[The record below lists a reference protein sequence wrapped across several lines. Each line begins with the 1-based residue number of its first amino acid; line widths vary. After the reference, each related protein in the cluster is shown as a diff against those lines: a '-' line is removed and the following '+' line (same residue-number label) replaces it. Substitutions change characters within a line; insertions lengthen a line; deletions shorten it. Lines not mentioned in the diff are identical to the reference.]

1 MDVFVYFSVITMT
14 QLVSTL
20 LKHNKIDQTMY
31 DRVLQ
36 FVAQNRFDKQV
47 PVAEKKAKAVS
58 IQKLF

>member
-1 MDVFVYFSVITMT
+1 MT